1 MSAVENEA
9 KSVDDIIALKQKA
22 KKIENEVVDY
32 KFGFDAIPRSSTS
45 SQSHNTKQQDYVPPV
60 SVSTSKIREI
70 VRWKKRKNY
79 EQRNRPKIKR
89 SSTFIETDIEQS
101 FPVQTEHIK
110 TPSGLA
116 DLACPIPS
124 TNKVLPLQNIQNV
137 DATEKEQ
144 NSRLG
149 SRFET
154 ASQVNVDSIQNIGS
168 NIDLINEDY
177 IMMELSDEQND
188 TAYIFSDKN
197 SYLNSGEDNFELILS
212 DTSNERVPP
221 LLFQKYFKVLESK
234 DDSIRAMCQI
244 CGFDENGKPKN
255 TRSAKQNVTS
265 NLVTH
270 LKVGY
275 LNFQ

>member
-1 MSAVENEA
+1 MSAFENEV

-32 KFGFDAIPRSSTS
+32 KFGFDAVPRSSIS
-45 SQSHNTKQQDYVPPV
+45 SQSHNIKQQDYVSPV
-60 SVSTSKIREI
+60 PVSTSKRREI
-70 VRWKKRKNY
+70 VLWKKQKDY
-79 EQRNRPKIKR
+79 VQRNREKIRR

-101 FPVQTEHIK
+101 FPIQTEHIK

-124 TNKVLPLQNIQNV
+124 TNNVLPLQNIQNLDV
-137 DATEKEQ
+137 TEKDQ
-144 NSRLG
+144 NSRI
-149 SRFET
+149 EAT
-154 ASQVNVDSIQNIGS
+154 SQVNVDSIQNKGS
-168 NIDLINEDY
+168 NIDLNNEEY
-177 IMMELSDEQND
+177 IMVELSDEQND
-188 TAYIFSDKN
+188 TVNIFSDKS

-212 DTSNERVPP
+212 ESSNERVP

-255 TRSAKQNVTS
+255 TCSAKQNVTS